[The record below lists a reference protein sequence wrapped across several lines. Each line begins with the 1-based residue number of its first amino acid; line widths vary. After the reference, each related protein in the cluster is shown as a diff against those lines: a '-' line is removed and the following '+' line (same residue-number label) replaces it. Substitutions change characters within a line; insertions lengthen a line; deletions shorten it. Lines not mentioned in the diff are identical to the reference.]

1 MKNIINKLKKGF
13 GISYEQPVGDTT
25 ETPVEKEPTSFIPVT
40 TIKRDAIIAFIV
52 QSLKPYVDERTVS
65 VAGLRLYIVCNNI
78 EQEEAAQVALCA
90 DKPGMFQ
97 SLYLERK
104 LLNHFIQLEPSWFFD
119 YEIVKEQLPEGII
132 SQGNFGLKVVRAHE
146 RVVEHVTKARLQVL
160 VGQAEQ
166 LEYELDPKT
175 QLKYYIGRT
184 KSPQLSS
191 GKIQMNDIV
200 FLGKDDAGYNDV
212 IGQANLHVSRNHA
225 YIEYDLKTGKYFLFP
240 DKGGLPDNGNKLK
253 VHTADDKVKWLNIYG
268 VAHALQEGD
277 QVELGGEA
285 VLRFKNVFSD
295 RGSQ

>member
-13 GISYEQPVGDTT
+13 GISYEQPVADTT
-25 ETPVEKEPTSFIPVT
+25 ETPVEKEATSFIPVT
-40 TIKRDAIIAFIV
+40 TIKRDAIIAFVV

-132 SQGNFGLKVVRAHE
+132 GQGNFGLKVVRAHE
-146 RVVEHVTKARLQVL
+146 RVVEHYTKARLQVL

-166 LEYELDPKT
+166 LEYDLDPKT

-200 FLGKDDAGYNDV
+200 FLGKDDAGFNNM

-285 VLRFKNVFSD
+285 VLRFKLI
-295 RGSQ
+295 Q